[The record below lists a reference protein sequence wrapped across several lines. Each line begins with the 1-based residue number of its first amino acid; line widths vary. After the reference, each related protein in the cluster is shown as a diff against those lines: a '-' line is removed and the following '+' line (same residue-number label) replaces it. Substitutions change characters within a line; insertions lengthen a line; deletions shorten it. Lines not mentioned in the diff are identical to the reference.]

1 MATHKTPA
9 TMENIRL
16 KKELSH
22 VSWLLYETCRE
33 TQNNQSDINIINNYY
48 YSAISRYGYP
58 EVSAVYDSYY
68 DGYWL
73 KCVWGQHEHWL
84 WMSTHCSLQHILNI
98 MYWWDLENN
107 KRNSEYIW
115 DDYYCGWWIFSES
128 KNDDILWIWWG

>member
-1 MATHKTPA
+1 MATHKTSA

-58 EVSAVYDSYY
+58 EVSEVYDSYY

-73 KCVWGQHEHWL
+73 KCVWGQHEDWL
-84 WMSTHCSLQHILNI
+84 WM
-98 MYWWDLENN
+98 
-107 KRNSEYIW
+107 
-115 DDYYCGWWIFSES
+115 
-128 KNDDILWIWWG
+128 